1 MSFFSFS
8 SPKFLQFSILI
19 AIFADEY
26 SHYGI
31 MTITQLKRNLLKI
44 NVLPPIG
51 LASILI
57 VALLLLQSCEKEASA
72 TAPYADTLQSYYIES
87 THLGAATADSI
98 NTFARK
104 VNALT
109 ASWPEVKDEPQYL
122 RIVDNVNHNWL
133 RFSITID
140 GRWDGII
147 EINGEE

>member
-1 MSFFSFS
+1 M
-8 SPKFLQFSILI
+8 
-19 AIFADEY
+19 
-26 SHYGI
+26 
-31 MTITQLKRNLLKI
+31 
-44 NVLPPIG
+44 
-51 LASILI
+51 LA
-57 VALLLLQSCEKEASA
+57 ALLLQACEKESSSA
-72 TAPYADTLQSYYIES
+72 PPYADALQSYYIES

>member
-1 MSFFSFS
+1 
-8 SPKFLQFSILI
+8 
-19 AIFADEY
+19 
-26 SHYGI
+26 

-44 NVLPPIG
+44 NVLPPPIG
-51 LASILI
+51 LASILL
-57 VALLLLQSCEKEASA
+57 AAFLLQACEKESSSA
-72 TAPYADTLQSYYIES
+72 APYADALQSYYIES

-109 ASWPEVKDEPQYL
+109 AAWPEVKDEPQYL